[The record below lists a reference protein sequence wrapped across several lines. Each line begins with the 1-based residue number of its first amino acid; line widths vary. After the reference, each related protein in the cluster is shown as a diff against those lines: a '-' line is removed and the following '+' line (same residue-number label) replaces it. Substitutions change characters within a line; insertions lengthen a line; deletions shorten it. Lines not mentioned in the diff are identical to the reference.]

1 MYTTNLMAGF
11 FIPLQKDAVVCS
23 VKCNPNAT
31 GSKIIRN
38 MSNIEDPE
46 DQIDFKHQGS
56 VDLLVQVLGG
66 VDESSSSED
75 DITKIKRMAE
85 QNRFDDVVKVHNMDL
100 ILHHFEEHEIY
111 FTSYSFDHIL
121 HYGMTTEHNL

>member
-1 MYTTNLMAGF
+1 
-11 FIPLQKDAVVCS
+11 
-23 VKCNPNAT
+23 
-31 GSKIIRN
+31 